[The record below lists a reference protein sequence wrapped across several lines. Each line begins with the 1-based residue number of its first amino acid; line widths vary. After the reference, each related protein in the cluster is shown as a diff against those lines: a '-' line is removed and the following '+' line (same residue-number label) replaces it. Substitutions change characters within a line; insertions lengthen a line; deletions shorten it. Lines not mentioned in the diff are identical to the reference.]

1 VPPLALLVT
10 KTGRRTVVRFP
21 DTDLDTPQARTV
33 DEQLHTL
40 ARRLGLGGEL
50 RLDLEGVAHL
60 GSTALSRLLALNRQ
74 LEATGKALVLD
85 NLDPAVY
92 ELLHLTR
99 LTTVL
104 ESRPQA
110 ASSAGVTPAS
120 GSAAWPAGKA
130 P

>member
-1 VPPLALLVT
+1 
-10 KTGRRTVVRFP
+10 
-21 DTDLDTPQARTV
+21 
-33 DEQLHTL
+33 
-40 ARRLGLGGEL
+40 
-50 RLDLEGVAHL
+50 VAHL

-74 LEATGKALVLD
+74 LAATGKALVLD

-110 ASSAGVTPAS
+110 ASGAGVTPAS